1 MRLKLV
7 TSRLLALLLLGAS
20 TTAQAENAVISSWNL
35 EWLTLNPS
43 VSADRGKRSAQD
55 LDALASHFSQLD
67 SDVVA
72 FQEVDSAQAM
82 QRIAGNHYQIVMSDR
97 SLARNQKRQ
106 FSDSNQYTGFAIR
119 RGVPFADPADIDLM
133 RQQHDKLRFGAYIV
147 LYPDSTQP
155 LHILNVHLKAGCSGK
170 FSASNR
176 SCRTVREQGEALNQW
191 LSLRVRLKQ
200 SYLIVGDFNHNL
212 AYQGDWLWQ
221 EIGAGL
227 PQAPQLTTRQ
237 TRAEC
242 KVRSRNQTNKLHQ
255 FRSLIDHVIASPDLA
270 LQPPYQ
276 VTFDP
281 QQVLTYKLSDHCPVR
296 AVLTR

>member
-7 TSRLLALLLLGAS
+7 TSRLLALILFGS
-20 TTAQAENAVISSWNL
+20 SVTAQAENTVISSWNL
-35 EWLTLNPS
+35 EWLTLNPA
-43 VSADRGKRSAQD
+43 VSANRGKRTAQD
-55 LDALASHFSQLD
+55 LDALAGHFSRLN

-97 SLARNQKRQ
+97 SLARNQKHQ

-119 RGVPFADPADIDLM
+119 RGVPFADPADIDLTP
-133 RQQHDKLRFGAYIV
+133 QQHNKLRFATYIV
-147 LYPDSTQP
+147 LYPDSKQP
-155 LHILNVHLKAGCSGK
+155 LHVLNVHLKAGCSGK

-176 SCRTVREQGEALNQW
+176 SCRTVRQQGEALNQW
-191 LSLRVRLKQ
+191 LSARAGLQQ

-270 LQPPYQ
+270 LPQPQ
-276 VTFDP
+276 QITFDP
-281 QQVLTYKLSDHCPVR
+281 PLVLTYKLSDHCPVR